1 MDRSEAQKRIEALR
15 EQLNYH
21 SYRYYVL
28 DDPELT
34 DADYDRMFRE
44 LQELEEQFP
53 DLITPDSPT
62 QRVGGEPLAAFEPVR
77 HATPMLSLDN
87 AFDDQELRDFDA
99 RLHRLLE
106 IEEPFEYTV
115 EPKMDGVAVELVYI
129 NGLFEVGST
138 RGDGVTGENITAN
151 LKTIKSI
158 PLRLR
163 DEEISLPA
171 RLDVRGEVYYPTE
184 AFKKLNRER
193 EEAGEPTFVNP
204 RNSASGSLRQLD
216 PAITATRPLDI
227 FVYGL
232 GLIEGYE
239 LTSQWQ
245 ALLAFKK
252 WGLRVN
258 PLITLCTGIEAAIE
272 HYHNFV
278 RMRESLPYE
287 IDGVVIKLNEF
298 RLQEKA
304 GVRSRSPRWAIAR
317 KFPAHQETTR
327 VVDIIAQVGRTG
339 AITPVAILEPVM
351 VGGVEVRRAT
361 LHNQDEI
368 DRKDIRV
375 GDTVI
380 IQRAGDVI
388 PEIIKVVTSKRGTNT
403 QKYTLPKTC
412 PACGSQLVRLEGEAV
427 LRCENITCPAQ
438 IKESIKHFASKGAMD
453 IDGLGD
459 KLVEQLLAKGLIS
472 SHADLYFLQR
482 DQLIGLD
489 RMAEKSADNLLRAID
504 SSRRVPLDRFLYALG
519 IRHVGE
525 HIAKVLAQHYG
536 ELKKIMRAQED
547 ELMAINEIG
556 PQVASSIVTFFREPR
571 NQKLI
576 ERLFEGGVRIEK
588 QQGPA
593 AEADQ
598 RFAGKTFVFTGA
610 LEKFTRKEA
619 EKLVEERGGRA
630 ASSVSKKT
638 DYLVAGPG
646 AGSKLEKA
654 RSLGVAVITEDDF
667 LEMLQ

>member
-245 ALLAFKK
+245 ALHAFKK

-298 RLQEKA
+298 RLQERA

-459 KLVEQLLAKGLIS
+459 KLVGQLLDKGLIS

-489 RMAEKSADNLLRAID
+489 RMAEKSADNLLRAIE

-536 ELKKIMRAQED
+536 ELKKIMRAQEE

-588 QQGPA
+588 QQGA

-654 RSLGVAVITEDDF
+654 SGLGVAVITEDDF

>member
-245 ALLAFKK
+245 ALHAFKK

-298 RLQEKA
+298 RLQERA

-459 KLVEQLLAKGLIS
+459 KLVGQLLDKGLIS

-536 ELKKIMRAQED
+536 ELKKIMRAQEE

-588 QQGPA
+588 QQGA

>member
-53 DLITPDSPT
+53 NLITPDSPT

-339 AITPVAILEPVM
+339 AITPVAILEPVI

-388 PEIIKVVTSKRGTNT
+388 PEIIKVVTSKRSTNS

-536 ELKKIMRAQED
+536 ELKKIMRAQEE

-588 QQGPA
+588 QQGA

>member
-15 EQLNYH
+15 QQLNYH

-245 ALLAFKK
+245 ALHAFKK

-298 RLQEKA
+298 RLQERA

-459 KLVEQLLAKGLIS
+459 KLVGQLLDKGLIS

-536 ELKKIMRAQED
+536 ELKKIMRAQEE

-588 QQGPA
+588 QQGA

-654 RSLGVAVITEDDF
+654 SGLGVAVITEDDF

>member
-388 PEIIKVVTSKRGTNT
+388 PEIIKVITSKRGTNT

-489 RMAEKSADNLLRAID
+489 RIAEKSADNLLRAID

-536 ELKKIMRAQED
+536 ELKKIMRAQEE

-588 QQGPA
+588 QQGA

-619 EKLVEERGGRA
+619 EKLVEERGGRT

>member
-272 HYHNFV
+272 HYHNFA

-588 QQGPA
+588 QQGA

>member
-588 QQGPA
+588 QQGA

>member
-1 MDRSEAQKRIEALR
+1 MTQTEAQKRIQALR
-15 EQLNYH
+15 EQLDYH

-34 DADYDRMFRE
+34 DAEYDRLFRE
-44 LQELEEQFP
+44 LQQLEEQFP
-53 DLITPDSPT
+53 ELVTPDSPT
-62 QRVGGEPLAAFEPVR
+62 QRVGGEPLDAFEPVQ
-77 HATPMLSLDN
+77 HATPMLSIDN

-106 IEEPFEYTV
+106 TDEPFEYTV
-115 EPKMDGVAVELVYI
+115 EPKMDGVAVELVYLD
-129 NGLFEVGST
+129 GRLEVGST
-138 RGDGVTGENITAN
+138 RGDGITGENITAN

-158 PLRLR
+158 PLKLR
-163 DEEISLPA
+163 DRELPLPS
-171 RLDVRGEVYYPTE
+171 RLDVRGEVYYPIE
-184 AFKKLNRER
+184 AFKRLNRER
-193 EEAGEPTFVNP
+193 EKAGEPTFVNP

-216 PAITATRPLDI
+216 PGVTASRPLDI

-245 ALLAFKK
+245 ALQAFKK

-258 PLITLCTGIEAAIE
+258 PLVRLCRGIEEAIE
-272 HYHNFV
+272 QYHDFL
-278 RMRESLPYE
+278 RIRESLPYE
-287 IDGVVIKLNEF
+287 IDGVVIKLNNF
-298 RLQEKA
+298 ALQQQA

-327 VVDIIAQVGRTG
+327 VLDIIAQVGRTG
-339 AITPVAILEPVM
+339 AITPVAVLEPVM

-368 DRKDIRV
+368 DRKDIRI

-388 PEIIKVVTSKRGTNT
+388 PEIIKVVKSKREKNAR
-403 QKYTLPKTC
+403 KYTLPETC
-412 PACGSQLVRLEGEAV
+412 PACGSKLVRLEGEAV

-459 KLVEQLLAKGLIS
+459 KLVEQLLEKGLIS
-472 SHADLYFLQR
+472 SHADLYFLEK
-482 DQLIGLD
+482 DQVAGLE
-489 RMAEKSADNLLRAID
+489 RMAEKSADNLLRAIYR
-504 SSRRVPLDRFLYALG
+504 SRRVSLDRFLYALG

-525 HIAKVLAQHYG
+525 HIAKVLAQHFG
-536 ELKKIMRAQED
+536 TLEKIMSASEE
-547 ELMAINEIG
+547 ELMAVNEIG

-588 QQGPA
+588 QEKA
-593 AEADQ
+593 AAADQ

-619 EKLVEERGGRA
+619 EKMVEERGGRA
-630 ASSVSKKT
+630 ATSVSKKT

-646 AGSKLEKA
+646 AGSKLAKA
-654 RSLGVAVITEDDF
+654 QTLGVPVLSEDEF

>member
-245 ALLAFKK
+245 ALHAFKK

-298 RLQEKA
+298 RLQERA

-459 KLVEQLLAKGLIS
+459 KLVGQLLDKGLIS

-536 ELKKIMRAQED
+536 ELKKIMRAQEE

-588 QQGPA
+588 QQGA

-654 RSLGVAVITEDDF
+654 SGLGVAVITEDDF